1 MPTQQLLDLG
11 DHHGGLERRFIVNE
25 ATDATVPM
33 LTVETRAAKLPDG
46 SDGEPEEWIVGYAA
60 RFGVE
65 SLNLGDFVERID
77 PGAFALVSE
86 RRGRKNP
93 LMTRALFNHDANY
106 VLGRYP
112 DTLRM
117 TVDEIGLRYEVLPP
131 AAHRGVVESIRRGD
145 IRGSSFAFVIAKGG
159 ESWHVEEGRHIRTV
173 TAVSDLMDVG
183 PVTYP
188 AYPDSSVS
196 VAQRSFEQYAK
207 STVQAA
213 QRREAFIAKAKE
225 FMTIRAEHMEWLAK
239 NGKR

>member
-11 DHHGGLERRFIVNE
+11 DHGGLERRFIVTE
-25 ATDATVPM
+25 TDDATVP
-33 LTVETRAAKLPDG
+33 LLSVETRAAKMDDG
-46 SDGEPEEWIVGYAA
+46 SEGEPEEWIVGYAA

-86 RRGRKNP
+86 RRGRKTP
-93 LMTRALFNHDANY
+93 LMTRALFNHDPNF

-117 TVDEIGLRYEVLPP
+117 SVDEIGLRYEVLPP
-131 AAHRGVVESIRRGD
+131 ASQRGVIESIKRGD

-159 ESWHVEEGRHIRTV
+159 ETWHVEEGRHIRTV

-196 VAQRSFEQYAK
+196 VAQRSFEQYA
-207 STVQAA
+207 
-213 QRREAFIAKAKE
+213 RESVRATEKRNAMIEKAKE
-225 FMTIRAEHMEWLAK
+225 WATIRAEHMEWLSK

>member
-1 MPTQQLLDLG
+1 
-11 DHHGGLERRFIVNE
+11 
-25 ATDATVPM
+25 
-33 LTVETRAAKLPDG
+33 
-46 SDGEPEEWIVGYAA
+46 
-60 RFGVE
+60 
-65 SLNLGDFVERID
+65 
-77 PGAFALVSE
+77 
-86 RRGRKNP
+86 
-93 LMTRALFNHDANY
+93 MTRALFNHDANY

-131 AAHRGVVESIRRGD
+131 VAHRGVVESIRRGD

>member
-1 MPTQQLLDLG
+1 MSQQQLLDLG
-11 DHHGGLERRFIVNE
+11 EHGGVERRFLSAE
-25 ATDATVPM
+25 SEDATIPL
-33 LTVETRAAKLPDG
+33 LTVETRAAKDDA
-46 SDGEPEEWIVGYAA
+46 SEPEEWIVGYAA

-77 PGAFALVSE
+77 PAAFSLVSE

-93 LMTRALFNHDANY
+93 LMTRALFNHDPNY

-112 DTLRM
+112 DTLRLA
-117 TVDEIGLRYEVLPP
+117 VDEIGLRYEVLPP
-131 AAHRGVVESIRRGD
+131 VAHRGLIESIKRGD
-145 IRGSSFAFVIAKGG
+145 LRGSSFAFVIAKGG

-173 TAVSDLMDVG
+173 TSVSDLMDVG

-196 VAQRSFEQYAK
+196 VAQRSFETYTKQTARDADALAK
-207 STVQAA
+207 RFA
-213 QRREAFIAKAKE
+213 RAKE
-225 FMTIRAEHMEWLAK
+225 FAAIRTQHMEWLAA

>member
-1 MPTQQLLDLG
+1 MTQKELPFG
-11 DHHGGLERRFIVNE
+11 DHGALERRFLVTE
-25 ATDATVPM
+25 SEDASVPL
-33 LTVETRAAKLPDG
+33 LTVETRAAKNQDG
-46 SDGEPEEWIVGYAA
+46 TDGEPEEWIVGYAA

-77 PGAFALVSE
+77 PGAFSLVSE
-86 RRGRKNP
+86 RRGRKTP

-131 AAHRGVVESIRRGD
+131 AAHRGVVESIKRGD

-159 ESWHVEEGRHIRTV
+159 ETWHVENGRHIRTV
-173 TAVSDLMDVG
+173 TAVSELMDVG

-196 VAQRSFEQYAK
+196 VAQRSFERWAK
-207 STVQAA
+207 ESVRAA
-213 QRREAFIAKAKE
+213 ESRAAMIAKAKE
-225 FMTIRAEHMEWLAK
+225 FATIRAQHMEWLAA